1 MVACSPVAVAGCG
14 LAVRVEGVSKLVVGA
29 VGETGRIGSGVAGV
43 VLPVPGVFGF
53 HMRVWCSFR
62 GKSWGRG
69 GLAEG
74 SRRLNVHY
82 TQSYAPMFAG
92 KGFPCGNLFAFWA
105 EPRRVRRR
113 GVRLGLQLRRRVGA
127 AIPKKWSRQ
136 HFGRRVFCRGMRLRV
151 LLLCSVWLAGLAW
164 MPGVAFAVAGA
175 TAEKA
180 EAKPAKPPRVHS
192 VTLGPVKRVSFVAA
206 DVSQEDKGDEAGSL
220 RVRALL
226 STRGRRIGQRGR
238 SMR

>member
-62 GKSWGRG
+62 GKSWGRD

-92 KGFPCGNLFAFWA
+92 KAFPCGNLFAFWA

-127 AIPKKWSRQ
+127 AIPKKWSR
-136 HFGRRVFCRGMRLRV
+136 RRYGGG
-151 LLLCSVWLAGLAW
+151 AGIL
-164 MPGVAFAVAGA
+164 PGYAI
-175 TAEKA
+175 
-180 EAKPAKPPRVHS
+180 S
-192 VTLGPVKRVSFVAA
+192 CVAA
-206 DVSQEDKGDEAGSL
+206 LFCLACGFGLDAWSGVCRCGCDG
-220 RVRALL
+220 
-226 STRGRRIGQRGR
+226 
-238 SMR
+238 